1 MQNEK
6 MQINL
11 DKDCQ
16 KAEVIIRE
24 VDKVNELP
32 VLEPEKV
39 NVSGTITSIFSFL
52 EKRWGCEGQINH
64 EHTHI
69 IVDRDNLSM
78 TLIANETDAR
88 NKMVIVGKLQ
98 LSRQFMEFHIND
110 GYAWEPLVL
119 SQFIKMNRAYF
130 SNRDENMKLVS
141 VFKNFKAKVNT
152 DYERDRKEN
161 GSYTDNY
168 SQIVDSNMPDR
179 FSVVM
184 PIFKGTKAQS
194 IEVETY
200 ATINGHD
207 VTVQLISPSAQQVVD
222 ETLDAIIDEQI
233 AAIREIAPEI
243 PFIEK

>member
-11 DKDCQ
+11 GQ
-16 KAEVIIRE
+16 GVTKAEVVIRE

-39 NVSGTITSIFSFL
+39 SITGTIGSILSFL
-52 EKRWGCEGQINH
+52 EKRWGCEGHIDRG
-64 EHTHI
+64 HTHI
-69 IVDRDNLSM
+69 IVDRDSFSM
-78 TLIANETDAR
+78 TLVANETDAR
-88 NKMVIVGKLQ
+88 NKMVVSGKLQ
-98 LSRQFMEFHIND
+98 LSRQFAAFHIND
-110 GYAWEPLVL
+110 GYAWEPIQL
-119 SQFIKMNRAYF
+119 SQFIKMSRAYF
-130 SNRDENMKLVS
+130 ADRDTNMKLVS

-179 FSVVM
+179 FSVVL
-184 PIFKGTKAQS
+184 PIFKGTEAQS

-200 ATINGHD
+200 ATIDGHD
-207 VTVQLISPSAQQVVD
+207 VTVQLVSPGAQGVVD
-222 ETLDAIIDEQI
+222 STLDAIIDEQI

>member
-11 DKDCQ
+11 GKDCQ
-16 KAEVIIRE
+16 KAEVVIRE

-78 TLIANETDAR
+78 TLIANETDVR

>member
-1 MQNEK
+1 

-16 KAEVIIRE
+16 KAEIVIRE
-24 VDKVNELP
+24 VGKVNELP

-39 NVSGTITSIFSFL
+39 NISGTITSILSFL
-52 EKRWGCEGQINH
+52 ERRWGCEGQIDH

-78 TLIANETDAR
+78 TLVANETDAR
-88 NKMVIVGKLQ
+88 NKMVVAGKLQ
-98 LSRQFMEFHIND
+98 LSRQFLAFHIND
-110 GYAWEPLVL
+110 GFAWEPIAL
-119 SQFIKMNRAYF
+119 SQFIKMNRSYF
-130 SNRDENMKLVS
+130 ADRDTNMKLVS

-161 GSYTDNY
+161 GSFTDNY

-179 FSVVM
+179 FSIVL
-184 PIFKGTKAQS
+184 PIFKGTAAKTVE
-194 IEVETY
+194 IETY
-200 ATINGHD
+200 ATIDGYD
-207 VTVQLISPSAQQVVD
+207 VTVQLMSPSAQQVVD

-233 AAIREIAPEI
+233 AAIKEIAPEI

>member
-1 MQNEK
+1 

-11 DKDCQ
+11 GQ
-16 KAEVIIRE
+16 GVTKAEVVIRE
-24 VDKVNELP
+24 VNKVNELP

-39 NVSGTITSIFSFL
+39 SITGTIGSILSFL
-52 EKRWGCEGQINH
+52 EKRWGCDGQIDRGH
-64 EHTHI
+64 AHI
-69 IVDRDNLSM
+69 IVDRDNFSM
-78 TLIANETDAR
+78 TLVANETDAR
-88 NKMVIVGKLQ
+88 NKMIVSGKLQ
-98 LSRQFMEFHIND
+98 LSRQFAAFHIND
-110 GYAWEPLVL
+110 GYAWEPIAL

-130 SNRDENMKLVS
+130 AERDTNMKLVS

-179 FSVVM
+179 FSVVL
-184 PIFKGTKAQS
+184 PIFKGTEAQF

-200 ATINGHD
+200 ATIDGH
-207 VTVQLISPSAQQVVD
+207 VVPVQLVSPGAQEVVD
-222 ETLDAIIDEQI
+222 QTLDTIIDEQI

>member
-16 KAEVIIRE
+16 KAEVVIRE

-179 FSVVM
+179 FSVVL

-207 VTVQLISPSAQQVVD
+207 VTVQLISPSAQQVIE
-222 ETLDAIIDEQI
+222 ETLDTIIDEQI
-233 AAIREIAPEI
+233 SAIREIAPEI

>member
-16 KAEVIIRE
+16 KAEVVIRE

-39 NVSGTITSIFSFL
+39 NISGTITSIFSFL

-78 TLIANETDAR
+78 TLVANETDAR

-179 FSVVM
+179 FSVVL

-207 VTVQLISPSAQQVVD
+207 VTVQLISPSAQQVVE

>member
-16 KAEVIIRE
+16 KAEVVIRE

-78 TLIANETDAR
+78 TLVANETDAR

-110 GYAWEPLVL
+110 GYVWEPLVL
-119 SQFIKMNRAYF
+119 SQFFKMNRAYF

-168 SQIVDSNMPDR
+168 SQIVDSNIPDR
-179 FSVVM
+179 FSVVL